1 MRNDIRRRIVDLII
15 EYRKDNRDVVYKE
28 FLSYLKDIN
37 EFNIRAHIVQ
47 NKYKFGSMVREAID
61 S

>member
-1 MRNDIRRRIVDLII
+1 MRNDIRKRIVDLII

-37 EFNIRAHIVQ
+37 EFNIRAHVIQ
-47 NKYKFGSMVREAID
+47 NKYKFGSMVRESID